1 MSEKSW
7 LEEKLEDPEF
17 LAVYEGEQRVFIL
30 EQRIQEQADEIGRLT
45 AELDEYENAKK
56 FVLDPPHD
64 EIHCGCVQLLNHEL
78 LKVRDAARGYIK
90 AHKLMRVRFQ
100 DATDVQ
106 IYEEAEDML
115 TERIAA
121 LDKLATPTHEET
133 ADAD

>member
-1 MSEKSW
+1 MS
-7 LEEKLEDPEF
+7 DN
-17 LAVYEGEQRVFIL
+17 AVTYAMEWAKKTDQTRYYYAHVL
-30 EQRIQEQADEIGRLT
+30 ADEIKRLR

-78 LKVRDAARGYIK
+78 IRIRDTARGYIR

-100 DATDVQ
+100 DATDAQ

-115 TERIAA
+115 TEHIAA
-121 LDKLATPTHEET
+121 LDRLATPASHEGDGGE
-133 ADAD
+133 

>member
-1 MSEKSW
+1 MSDGCGYATVR
-7 LEEKLEDPEF
+7 L
-17 LAVYEGEQRVFIL
+17 GELDYMVAQPI
-30 EQRIQEQADEIGRLT
+30 ADEIERLR

-78 LKVRDAARGYIK
+78 IRIRDTARGYIR

-100 DATDVQ
+100 DATDAQ

-121 LDKLATPTHEET
+121 LDRLATPASREGDGGE
-133 ADAD
+133 